1 MGVMKLIP
9 RMDREAES
17 VRLRRYL
24 RPRQRPMLRRL
35 RLHLAKLLVL
45 LAAVLMLAAE
55 YLSV

>member
-1 MGVMKLIP
+1 MRLIT
-9 RMDREAES
+9 RMAREAES

-24 RPRQRPMLRRL
+24 RPPRRPMLRRL
-35 RLHLAKLLVL
+35 RLHLSRVLVL